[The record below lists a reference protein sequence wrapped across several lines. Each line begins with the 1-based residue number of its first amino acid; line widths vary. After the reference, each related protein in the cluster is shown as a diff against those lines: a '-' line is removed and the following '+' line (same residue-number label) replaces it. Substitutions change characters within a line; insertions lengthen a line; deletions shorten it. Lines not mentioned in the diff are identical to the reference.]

1 MIPKEELYYR
11 IMDYIIKTH
20 KGITD
25 PAKVLGD
32 LGLNEFIPHIGD
44 IVSELEHK
52 GFLKAIR
59 LHSDKYAITAY
70 DLSAKY
76 FVENYLNENLKN
88 DKNHINSNFDQ
99 TMDKSDKVL
108 DIFISHSSKD
118 AIIVE
123 QFIELLGKAIKIDE
137 SRIRCTSV
145 PGYKLPSGVNVN
157 LTLKN
162 EISTSKIFIG
172 FITAKS
178 LESVYVLF
186 ELGARW
192 GSEKTFKLITSD
204 ASNFK
209 LMQPPLSNHH
219 TVCIS
224 NSQELYQILDEIQ
237 EELSYN
243 SYKPSSI
250 AKEVEKLLATIAINN
265 KVDDTPGPSIQ
276 SEKSDFTKI
285 ELEILKSAVDNI
297 DGQIR
302 ISSSM
307 DGTTIQSGQ
316 KVLLDSEINKEIQKY
331 KSALEILVNK
341 GYIEI
346 SNASGNRYEFTNK
359 AYEYLNR
366 V

>member
-1 MIPKEELYYR
+1 MIPKEELHFQFL
-11 IMDYIIKTH
+11 DYLIKNH
-20 KGITD
+20 KPNIATD
-25 PAKVLGD
+25 PIIVLEE
-32 LGLNEFIPHIGD
+32 LGLTEHISYAND
-44 IVSELEHK
+44 IAKELEK
-52 GFLKAIR
+52 EGFLEILTDGIGKVIIEN
-59 LHSDKYAITAY
+59 HTSK
-70 DLSAKY
+70 AKY
-76 FVENYLNENLKN
+76 FVDDFKKKN
-88 DKNHINSNFDQ
+88 KQNKKIKVSTKNAQKEF
-99 TMDKSDKVL
+99 TL

-123 QFIELLGKAIKIDE
+123 QFIELLVKAFKIDE
-137 SRIRCTSV
+137 RRIRCTSV
-145 PGYKLPSGVNVN
+145 PGYKLPSGVNVD
-157 LTLKN
+157 LKLKN
-162 EISTSKIFIG
+162 EISSSKVFIG

-265 KVDDTPGPSIQ
+265 MVDDTLDPRIQ

-302 ISSSM
+302 ISSSK
-307 DGTTIQSGQ
+307 DGTTIQCGT
-316 KVLLDSEINKEIQKY
+316 KVILESDSNKEIQQY
-331 KSALEILVNK
+331 KSAIVSL
-341 GYIEI
+341 IEKEFLTAI
-346 SNASGNRYEFTNK
+346 NNNGTRYEFTK
-359 AYEYLNR
+359 KTYEYLNR